1 MMFDRRLLQHFDWI
15 LLLLLVIIATI
26 SLVNLY
32 SATYPIKDVGGSQ
45 IFMKQ
50 FYWFLVGFTVLLM
63 MTIFDYHL
71 LERLAYIIYF
81 ISLLMLILVL
91 IIGETRSG
99 SQRWLHFFGINF
111 QPTELAKICIVIALA
126 KYFYEEAGYE
136 EFKLRDLWKPFLL
149 VTIPAVL
156 IVREPDLGSA
166 LILLIV
172 SFSIM
177 LFVRIKTRSLI
188 ILVLAFLISMPFF
201 WFNLKE
207 YQQKRILSFIQ
218 PGTDPLGAS
227 YHINQSKIAIGSGL
241 LWGKG
246 YLKGTQ
252 TRLHFL
258 PEQHTDFVF
267 SVWAEEWGF
276 AGSISLLLLYLFLI
290 LWGINI
296 AKNSKDKFG
305 ALLALGIVIIV
316 FWQLIINVSMTIGLL
331 PVVGIPLILF
341 SYGGSSIISTMMG
354 MGLLMNISMRRFMF
368 Q

>member
-1 MMFDRRLLQHFDWI
+1 MFDRRLLQHFDWI

-26 SLVNLY
+26 SLLNLY
-32 SATYPIKDVGGSQ
+32 SATYPIKDIGGSQ

-50 FYWFLVGFTVLLM
+50 FYWFLFGFVVLLM
-63 MTIFDYHL
+63 MTVFDYRL
-71 LERLAYIIYF
+71 LERFAYGIYF
-81 ISLLMLILVL
+81 ISLVMLILVL

-99 SQRWLHFFGINF
+99 SQRWLHFLGINF
-111 QPTELAKICIVIALA
+111 QPTELAKIGIVITLA

-149 VTIPAVL
+149 VAIPAVL
-156 IVREPDLGSA
+156 IVEEPDLGSA

-188 ILVLAFLISMPFF
+188 ILVLAFLIAMPFA

-241 LWGKG
+241 LVGKG
-246 YLKGTQ
+246 FKGGTQ

-276 AGSISLLLLYLFLI
+276 AGSASLLLLYLFLI

-305 ALLALGIVIIV
+305 ALLALGIILIV
-316 FWQLIINVSMTIGLL
+316 FWQVVINVSMTIGLL
-331 PVVGIPLILF
+331 PVVGIPLVLF